1 MYHEMVQNFLSKE
14 CAGQNFVL
22 YHGGH
27 YLQYCFVTVNRG
39 YCVPNACDK
48 TCFEFAALMFS
59 TP

>member
-27 YLQYCFVTVNRG
+27 YFVTVNRG
-39 YCVPNACDK
+39 YCVPNVCDK
-48 TCFEFAALMFS
+48 SCFEFAVLMFS